1 MHAYMEISS
10 WKGCNIGPPFLPL
23 LSQFYF
29 AYISAV
35 DDLVRCLLISQYL
48 IAVLGLLCYAS
59 LFVCFLCRSSKRSR
73 GSLRARPCYSVSW
86 LEKSRLQD
94 KSPTSRTRQL
104 PCGENSQMPQNP
116 INSRLWS
123 NHCKVC

>member
-10 WKGCNIGPPFLPL
+10 WKGCNVGPPFLPL

-29 AYISAV
+29 AYMSAV
-35 DDLVRCLLISQYL
+35 DDLFICLLISQYL
-48 IAVLGLLCYAS
+48 IAVLGLLLCF
-59 LFVCFLCRSSKRSR
+59 FVFVVVLCRSSKRSR

-86 LEKSRLQD
+86 LEKSLLQD

-123 NHCKVC
+123 NRCKVC